1 MLRYEKL
8 QSATYD
14 SHLTECPEYTC
25 ALPLLLTYRN
35 LAFGFILNE
44 IKIDDYEHDFSYPFS
59 SFTRP
64 SLGHFEAVFIY
75 INWGQ

>member
-1 MLRYEKL
+1 M
-8 QSATYD
+8 
-14 SHLTECPEYTC
+14 CPSSSSD
-25 ALPLLLTYRN
+25 LRN

-44 IKIDDYEHDFSYPFS
+44 IKIDDYEHDFFYSLS

-64 SLGHFEAVFIY
+64 SLGYFEAVFIY